1 MIKTTIGRLL
11 NMGKNCAAMNMAID
25 EAILLSQKAQ
35 PCPTLRFYD
44 WTQPAF
50 SFGYFQD
57 IAAAVDVPAC
67 RADGIELVKRMTG
80 GGTVVHGW
88 ELTYTL
94 ILPRTSRAAHARLQ
108 TSPTGRAAHARL
120 QTSPTGVGNV
130 GEMPI
135 ARAYQQIGE
144 SLVAAMTQ
152 LGIPAQR
159 YVDAVDADAPNI
171 CLTKPAQHD
180 VMLNGKKVAG
190 VSVRRNRNGMLFQG
204 YISLEMPPMHILASI
219 SKCAEVQRLVR
230 EKSTAIHAAGY
241 AITRDALIQAICET
255 FHLGITFLSGELSPT
270 ERAQA
275 AVLAKT
281 KYATAAWNF
290 R

>member
-1 MIKTTIGRLL
+1 
-11 NMGKNCAAMNMAID
+11 
-25 EAILLSQKAQ
+25 
-35 PCPTLRFYD
+35 
-44 WTQPAF
+44 
-50 SFGYFQD
+50 
-57 IAAAVDVPAC
+57 
-67 RADGIELVKRMTG
+67 
-80 GGTVVHGW
+80 
-88 ELTYTL
+88 
-94 ILPRTSRAAHARLQ
+94 
-108 TSPTGRAAHARL
+108 
-120 QTSPTGVGNV
+120 
-130 GEMPI
+130 MPI

-144 SLVAAMTQ
+144 SLVTAMME

-190 VSVRRNRNGMLFQG
+190 VSVRRNRSGMLFQG
-204 YISLEMPPMHILASI
+204 YISLEMPPMHILASV
-219 SKCAEVQRLVR
+219 SKCAEVPRLVR
-230 EKSTAIHAAGY
+230 EKSTALHIG
-241 AITRDALIQAICET
+241 RSALIQAICET
-255 FHLGITFLSGELSPT
+255 FPLGIAFLSGELSLA

>member
-1 MIKTTIGRLL
+1 
-11 NMGKNCAAMNMAID
+11 MGKNCAAMNMAID
-25 EAILLSQKAQ
+25 EVILLSQKAQ

-57 IAAAVDVPAC
+57 IAAAVDVQAC

-94 ILPRTSRAAHARLQ
+94 ILPRTSSAARARLQ

-120 QTSPTGVGNV
+120 QPSPTGVGNV
-130 GEMPI
+130 GEMPT
-135 ARAYQQIGE
+135 AQAYQQIGE

-180 VMLNGKKVAG
+180 VMLKGKKVAG

-204 YISLEMPPMHILASI
+204 YISLEMPPMHILASV

-230 EKSTAIHAAGY
+230 EKSTAIQIG
-241 AITRDALIQAICET
+241 RSALIQAICET
-255 FHLGITFLSGELSPT
+255 FPLGITFLSGELSLA

>member
-57 IAAAVDVPAC
+57 IATEVDVTAC
-67 RADGIELVKRMTG
+67 SADGIELVKRMTG

-94 ILPRTSRAAHARLQ
+94 ILPRASRTAN
-108 TSPTGRAAHARL
+108 ARL
-120 QTSPTGVGNV
+120 QTSPTGVEKV

-135 ARAYQQIGE
+135 ARVYQRIGE
-144 SLVAAMTQ
+144 SLVAAMTHF
-152 LGIPAQR
+152 GIPVQR
-159 YVDAVDADAPNI
+159 YVASFEVSDAPNI

-204 YISLEMPPMHILASI
+204 YISLEMPPMHILARV

-230 EKSTAIHAAGY
+230 EKSTAIHIG
-241 AITRDALIQAICET
+241 RSALIQAICET
-255 FHLGITFLSGELSPT
+255 FPLGIAFLSGELSLA